1 VRFKISVKYEQHA
14 GQSQKKRLLAMAQNE
29 CLLSATNQSATN
41 NNNGNNQ
48 TIPKQEPTEFNYE
61 YPQMPDKRASWAPPA
76 HHNHHKR
83 EPVTYLTT
91 QPPQPAPAPPPL
103 AHAKNPPTSWSTQI
117 YRQHTSSNTPLGS
130 SPAGL
135 LSQDIYAQAELYRQ
149 RPTVFVSQAP
159 YQTYNRVVPPPA
171 HNGSGR
177 QVCSVHIYIHYLI
190 VLVAARPS

>member
-1 VRFKISVKYEQHA
+1 
-14 GQSQKKRLLAMAQNE
+14 MAQNE
-29 CLLSATNQSATN
+29 CLLSTSATSSTN
-41 NNNGNNQ
+41 NNTVNSQ
-48 TIPKQEPTEFNYE
+48 LHIPKQEPTEFVYD
-61 YPQMPDKRASWAPPA
+61 YPQMVDKRASWAPPA

-83 EPVTYLTT
+83 DSVAYLAT
-91 QPPQPAPAPPPL
+91 QLPQPAPAPPPL
-103 AHAKNPPTSWSTQI
+103 AHAKNTPTSWGAQI

-135 LSQDIYAQAELYRQ
+135 LPQDIYAQAELYRQ

-177 QVCSVHIYIHYLI
+177 QVGVKIEGW
-190 VLVAARPS
+190 